1 VATVELS
8 LTAIPAHVRTARLV
22 AVSLGRRVGLDE
34 QSLDEVRLAVGEA
47 TSRAVS
53 LHALACPEAPV
64 LVRFSDD
71 EPGVFVVEVVDQA
84 PVAGPAP
91 DAAAHD
97 LALAALAGH
106 GDALDDSDAGM
117 LPPAVGLAVIDGLV
131 EDVAVEHGSA
141 GSSVRLAWAVPV
153 TSGHPGSESPGTSA

>member
-1 VATVELS
+1 MATVELS

-47 TSRAVS
+47 TSRAVA
-53 LHALACPEAPV
+53 LHGLACPDEPV

-71 EPGVFVVEVVDQA
+71 SPGVFSVEVVDKA

-91 DAAAHD
+91 DPAAHD
-97 LALAALAGH
+97 LALAALAEH

-131 EDVAVEHGSA
+131 EDVSVEQSPS
-141 GSSVRLAWAVPV
+141 GSSVRLTWPVPV
-153 TSGHPGSESPGTSA
+153 AQAPPGSESPG